1 MNAVTTKWI
10 ISKREDL
17 LWFIFSSAACFIV
30 IITYYLLTECFALDK
45 NLCIIAIYFV
55 WAIFFDGTHAFATYT
70 RTFLDKEYYQENKY
84 LLLQSLVVFLVGPL
98 FLLSIYFINNNLNEV
113 SVAFIIFN
121 RFGLCFAYYHLIRQ
135 HWGFVVLYRNK
146 NDEIDDITRKLDGLL
161 LTFGSIYPFV
171 HGQHHRIEPMHI
183 SETLTIPMEAWI
195 NVSAYIVVLALVL
208 FLFSFSDK
216 LQSVRSNIRAIAYIA
231 LTASMVIKL
240 VQYFTL
246 SQLLQFVSIICLI
259 GLIITIITY
268 AIFLFKKREII
279 YQIANNYPKWLL
291 LFTVI
296 FSYNLIL
303 HLPLSLYIIIA
314 SLTIFHNIQY
324 HKIIN
329 YYNGNKY
336 KSGEKERFG
345 FAVTLAQKMTI
356 FITMALAFN
365 LISYVPRFASNF
377 LITNEFINYILSSFF
392 WGIAFH
398 HYYLDSII
406 WKVKNNVQLSSVL
419 KI

>member
-1 MNAVTTKWI
+1 M
-10 ISKREDL
+10 
-17 LWFIFSSAACFIV
+17 IV
-30 IITYYLLTECFALDK
+30 
-45 NLCIIAIYFV
+45 
-55 WAIFFDGTHAFATYT
+55 
-70 RTFLDKEYYQENKY
+70 
-84 LLLQSLVVFLVGPL
+84 
-98 FLLSIYFINNNLNEV
+98 
-113 SVAFIIFN
+113 
-121 RFGLCFAYYHLIRQ
+121 
-135 HWGFVVLYRNK
+135 
-146 NDEIDDITRKLDGLL
+146 
-161 LTFGSIYPFV
+161 
-171 HGQHHRIEPMHI
+171 
-183 SETLTIPMEAWI
+183 
-195 NVSAYIVVLALVL
+195 
-208 FLFSFSDK
+208 
-216 LQSVRSNIRAIAYIA
+216 
-231 LTASMVIKL
+231 
-240 VQYFTL
+240 
-246 SQLLQFVSIICLI
+246 
-259 GLIITIITY
+259 
-268 AIFLFKKREII
+268 LFKKGEII

-329 YYNGNKY
+329 YHNGNKY

>member
-1 MNAVTTKWI
+1 
-10 ISKREDL
+10 
-17 LWFIFSSAACFIV
+17 
-30 IITYYLLTECFALDK
+30 
-45 NLCIIAIYFV
+45 
-55 WAIFFDGTHAFATYT
+55 
-70 RTFLDKEYYQENKY
+70 
-84 LLLQSLVVFLVGPL
+84 
-98 FLLSIYFINNNLNEV
+98 
-113 SVAFIIFN
+113 
-121 RFGLCFAYYHLIRQ
+121 
-135 HWGFVVLYRNK
+135 
-146 NDEIDDITRKLDGLL
+146 
-161 LTFGSIYPFV
+161 
-171 HGQHHRIEPMHI
+171 
-183 SETLTIPMEAWI
+183 
-195 NVSAYIVVLALVL
+195 
-208 FLFSFSDK
+208 
-216 LQSVRSNIRAIAYIA
+216 
-231 LTASMVIKL
+231 
-240 VQYFTL
+240 
-246 SQLLQFVSIICLI
+246 
-259 GLIITIITY
+259 IITIITY
-268 AIFLFKKREII
+268 AIFLFKKGEII

-303 HLPLSLYIIIA
+303 HLPLPLYIIIA

-329 YYNGNKY
+329 YHNGNKY

-406 WKVKNNVQLSSVL
+406 WKVKNNVQLYSVL